1 MRCAKARKLIPLLA
15 GGDLQAGLAARTTA
29 HVERCAACR
38 RCFEETVS
46 ALARLRAEASQTA
59 PSWKPGEFESLVAGA
74 VSRAAAAPAAERRRP
89 FLLRPAPAAA
99 LVMLA
104 VVLTLVLF
112 DRAFRR
118 PAPPVIGPGAG
129 SAEARPKQVIS
140 MVLVSPE
147 TGLQVTW
154 FLDSDFEW
162 KGE

>member
-1 MRCAKARKLIPLLA
+1 MRCGKARKLIPLLA
-15 GGDLQAGLAARTTA
+15 GGDLPVRRAAQTA
-29 HVERCAACR
+29 AHIERCAGCR
-38 RCFEETVS
+38 RHFEETAS
-46 ALARLRAEASQTA
+46 ALARLRAEATQTA
-59 PSWKPGEFESLVAGA
+59 PRWKPGEFESLVASA
-74 VSRAAAAPAAERRRP
+74 VSRAAAERRRP

-104 VVLTLVLF
+104 VLLTFALF